1 MLVLIV
7 ISEGVGM
14 MLFNQ
19 VGDGGGTVWYHTIP
33 SIDAIWAKAPF
44 HRFINCLAW
53 LVHMNSHIQ
62 NIHRC
67 ISNTHRLAVSRQGLR
82 DTQ

>member
-33 SIDAIWAKAPF
+33 SIDAMGKSTF
-44 HRFINCLAW
+44 SSVHCLAW
-53 LVHMNSHIQ
+53 LVHMNSHHIYK
-62 NIHRC
+62 ISMMC
-67 ISNTHRLAVSRQGLR
+67 INF
-82 DTQ
+82 

>member
-44 HRFINCLAW
+44 HRFIILFGLARPHE
-53 LVHMNSHIQ
+53 L
-62 NIHRC
+62 
-67 ISNTHRLAVSRQGLR
+67 TY
-82 DTQ
+82 TKYP